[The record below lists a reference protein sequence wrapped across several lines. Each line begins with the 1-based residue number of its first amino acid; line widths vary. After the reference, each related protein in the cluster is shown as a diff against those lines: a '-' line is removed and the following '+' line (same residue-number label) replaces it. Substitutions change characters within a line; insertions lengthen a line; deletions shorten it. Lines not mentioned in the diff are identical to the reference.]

1 MVNPMTIVKQLM
13 TSKGRNELANQML
26 SNLPQD
32 TRDYLLKYKN
42 NPMKGIEEGVRD
54 GKISQKEISQLR
66 PLFQKA
72 KMFGI
77 RVPMEKL
84 DEIESLTKNNNGNN
98 NNSRFS
104 IF

>member
-13 TSKGRNELANQML
+13 TSKGRNELSNKML
-26 SNLPQD
+26 SNLPKD
-32 TRDYLLKYKN
+32 TRDYLFKYKN

-72 KMFGI
+72 RMFGV

-84 DEIESLTKNNNGNN
+84 NEIEALTKNNNGNN
-98 NNSRFS
+98 NKGRFS